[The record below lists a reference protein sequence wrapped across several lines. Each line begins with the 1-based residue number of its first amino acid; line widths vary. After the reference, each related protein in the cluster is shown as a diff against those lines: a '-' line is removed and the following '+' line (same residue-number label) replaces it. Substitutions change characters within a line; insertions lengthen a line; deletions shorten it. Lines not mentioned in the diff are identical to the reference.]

1 MPMYMDIHEVIGATA
16 EDVAKAHSA
25 DVETQQKYG
34 VEYHKYWFNESCG
47 KIFCLCSAP
56 NPEAAAS
63 VHREAHGLL
72 AAKIIEVEPEIA
84 EGFLG
89 GCEVNSAG
97 AALVPGGAEN
107 QRDPGI
113 RTVLFTDIVGST
125 GLTQR
130 LGDAAAMAFLKVHDT
145 IVRDALGAFDGRE
158 IKHTGDG
165 IMACFV
171 SAVAAARCAT
181 RIQNALAQHERE
193 NTEVPVKV
201 RIGAA
206 AGEPIDNRMDLFG
219 VTVQLAARLCAYAQP
234 KQSLVSNVVA
244 ELCIGKGLTFQDLG
258 EVSLK
263 DFESPVRV
271 HAIQQSSE
279 VAPARIA
286 DMRRIF

>member
-1 MPMYMDIHEVIGATA
+1 MPMYMDIHEIRGATA
-16 EDVAKAHSA
+16 EAVAKAHSA

-63 VHREAHGLL
+63 VHREAHGLV
-72 AAKIIEVEPEIA
+72 AAKIIEVAPEIA

-89 GCEVNSAG
+89 DCEVNSAG

-125 GLTQR
+125 ALTQR
-130 LGDAAAMAFLKVHDT
+130 LGDAAAMAFLKVHDG

-165 IMACFV
+165 IMASFV

-181 RIQNALAQHERE
+181 RIQTALAQHERE

-206 AGEPIDNRMDLFG
+206 AGEPIENHMDLFG
-219 VTVQLAARLCAYAQP
+219 ATVQLAARLCSHAQP

-263 DFESPVRV
+263 DFDYPIRV
-271 HAIQQSSE
+271 HAIQQPGE
-279 VAPARIA
+279 VAPARIT